1 MGQVFPRQIGA
12 LEDIFGFL
20 NAFIDRQGIDDET
33 SYAIR
38 FAAEELFTNMV
49 KYNRGTTN
57 GITLEIGVD
66 QGEGGAQ
73 IVRMQL
79 TDTDVDPFDPSSL
92 DAVDVDAPIEERVP
106 GGLGIHLV
114 RQLMDG
120 LEYRRQGDR
129 NRLTLR
135 KATGIGGQGDPE
147 VHR

>member
-1 MGQVFPRQIGA
+1 V
-12 LEDIFGFL
+12 
-20 NAFIDRQGIDDET
+20 
-33 SYAIR
+33 
-38 FAAEELFTNMV
+38 
-49 KYNRGTTN
+49 
-57 GITLEIGVD
+57 
-66 QGEGGAQ
+66 
-73 IVRMQL
+73 
-79 TDTDVDPFDPSSL
+79 
-92 DAVDVDAPIEERVP
+92 

>member
-20 NAFIDRQGIDDET
+20 NACIDRHGIDDET

-57 GITLEIGVD
+57 GITLEVGVEAGD
-66 QGEGGAQ
+66 GGAQ
-73 IVRMQL
+73 VVRMQL
-79 TDTDVDPFDPSSL
+79 IDTDVDPFDPSSL

-114 RQLMDG
+114 RALVDKLSYAYANREMKVTVLKRLKTADG
-120 LEYRRQGDR
+120 
-129 NRLTLR
+129 
-135 KATGIGGQGDPE
+135 
-147 VHR
+147 